1 VHEPRLVARAVSCRD
16 QTTGPQSAY
25 ATDERMTQDAPRETT
40 LIDALIPI
48 VSLVAMLALSVHLF
62 GSDSSSGPNQIV
74 LTLGAAIAAIV
85 AIQKGHQWSDV
96 LAAIVDGIGTSMGA
110 VLILLSVGGLIGTWL
125 MAGVVPSLIY
135 YGLELLNP
143 QWFYVAACLICAIA
157 ALSTGSSWTVAGT
170 LGVALIGVSMGL
182 GLSPAIAAGAIISG
196 AYFGDKM
203 SPLSDTTNLAP
214 AVAETDLFTHI
225 KHMAWTT
232 TPSFLTA
239 LVLFTIVGLGADV
252 DAESDALETLSTTL
266 EAAFNIT
273 PLALLPLVVVF
284 FMAFRKV
291 PPLPTILFGALF
303 GGFMALVLQPDVVLA
318 FADSPELPPALAM
331 TKGIWVA
338 LADGFVSTT
347 GVPEVDDLL
356 SRGGMSS
363 MLVTIWLILTAMAF
377 GAVLEH
383 TGMLM
388 RLIQSAL
395 KAAKSTGSLILTVVL
410 SAIGINIVAA
420 DQYIAIVLPGKM
432 FKAEFERR
440 GLQPKNL
447 SRVIED
453 SGTLTSPLVPW
464 NTCGAYMAATL
475 GVATFAYL
483 PFAFFNLVNPLVS
496 IIYGFTGFTIETIEE
511 EPAIIPA

>member
-1 VHEPRLVARAVSCRD
+1 MSQPKEP
-16 QTTGPQSAY
+16 
-25 ATDERMTQDAPRETT
+25 T
-40 LIDALIPI
+40 LIDALIPV
-48 VSLVAMLALSVHLF
+48 VSLIAMLFLSVKLF

-85 AIQKGHQWSDV
+85 AIQKGHSWNEILD
-96 LAAIVDGIGTSMGA
+96 AIIDGIGTSMGA

-125 MAGVVPSLIY
+125 LAGTVPALIY
-135 YGLELLNP
+135 YGLELLSP
-143 QWFYVAACLICAIA
+143 QWFYLAACIICAIA

-170 LGVALIGVSMGL
+170 LGVALIGVAMGL
-182 GLSPAIAAGAIISG
+182 GLSPAIAAGAIVSG

-214 AVAETDLFTHI
+214 AVAGTDLFTHI
-225 KHMAWTT
+225 RHMVWTT
-232 TPSFLTA
+232 APSFTLA
-239 LVLFTIVGLGADV
+239 LILFAAVGFGSHV
-252 DAESDALETLSTTL
+252 DAGSDALESLRLALGES
-266 EAAFNIT
+266 FNIT
-273 PLALLPLVVVF
+273 PLALVPLVVVF

-303 GGFMALVLQPDVVLA
+303 GGFMALVLQPDAVLE
-318 FADSPELPPALAM
+318 FANSPDLTPALAM
-331 TKGIWVA
+331 TKGVWLA
-338 LADGFVSTT
+338 LANGYTATT
-347 GVPEVDDLL
+347 GVPEVDNLL

-363 MLVTIWLILTAMAF
+363 MLVTIWLILSAMAF

-383 TGMLM
+383 SGMLL
-388 RLIQSAL
+388 RLIRSAL
-395 KAAKSTGSLILTVVL
+395 AAAKTTGALVTTVVL
-410 SAIGINIVAA
+410 SCIGINIVAG

-432 FKAEFERR
+432 YKAEFQRR
-440 GLQPKNL
+440 GLQAKNL

-483 PFAFFNLVNPLVS
+483 PFAFFNLINPVVS
-496 IIYGFTGFTIETIEE
+496 IIYGFTGFTIERVEA
-511 EPAIIPA
+511 EPAFAD

>member
-1 VHEPRLVARAVSCRD
+1 MSNSQPKEPSL
-16 QTTGPQSAY
+16 
-25 ATDERMTQDAPRETT
+25 
-40 LIDALIPI
+40 LDALIPI
-48 VSLVAMLALSVHLF
+48 VSLVAMLGLSVYLF

-85 AIQKGHQWSDV
+85 AIQNGHPWAKI
-96 LAAIVDGIGTSMGA
+96 LEAIVDGISTSMNA
-110 VLILLSVGGLIGTWL
+110 VLILLSVGALIGTWL
-125 MAGVVPSLIY
+125 MAGTVPSLIY
-135 YGLELLNP
+135 YGLEILNP
-143 QWFYVAACLICAIA
+143 QWFYVAACLICAIS

-182 GLSPAIAAGAIISG
+182 GLSPEIAAGAIISG

-214 AVAETDLFTHI
+214 AVAQTDLFTHI
-225 KHMAWTT
+225 KHMTWTT
-232 TPSFLTA
+232 TPSFIVA
-239 LVLFTIVGLGADV
+239 LILFTIVGLGADASA
-252 DAESDALETLSTTL
+252 DSDALIRLSATLQDS
-266 EAAFNIT
+266 FNIT

-284 FMAFRKV
+284 AMAFRKV

-303 GGFMALVLQPDVVLA
+303 GGFVALVLQPDVVLT
-318 FADSPELPPALAM
+318 FAGSPELDRGLAM
-331 TKGIWVA
+331 TKGVWLA
-338 LADGFVSTT
+338 LANGYVSTT

-356 SRGGMSS
+356 TRGGMSS

-383 TGMLM
+383 SGMLM

-395 KAAKSTGSLILTVVL
+395 KAARSTGSLVMTVAL

-432 FKAEFERR
+432 FKAEFQRR
-440 GLQPKNL
+440 GLKPKNL

-475 GVATFAYL
+475 GVATLAYL
-483 PFAFFNLVNPLVS
+483 PFVFFNLINPVIS
-496 IIYGFTGFTIETIEE
+496 VIYGFTGFTIERLDNAGA
-511 EPAIIPA
+511 EPATA

>member
-1 VHEPRLVARAVSCRD
+1 MGKTEPRD
-16 QTTGPQSAY
+16 P
-25 ATDERMTQDAPRETT
+25 T

-48 VSLVAMLALSVHLF
+48 VSLVGMLGLSVYLF

-85 AIQKGHQWSDV
+85 SIQNGHAWKD
-96 LAAIVDGIGTSMGA
+96 LLEAIVDGIGTSMGA

-125 MAGVVPSLIY
+125 MAGTVPSLIY
-135 YGLELLNP
+135 YGLELLDP
-143 QWFYVAACLICAIA
+143 RFFYVATCIICAIA

-182 GLSPAIAAGAIISG
+182 GLSPATAAGAIISG

-225 KHMAWTT
+225 RHMAWTT
-232 TPSFLTA
+232 TPSFVIA
-239 LVLFTIVGLGADV
+239 LILFTIVGLGADA
-252 DAESDALETLSTTL
+252 DGNADSLAALSATLD
-266 EAAFNIT
+266 EAFNIT
-273 PLALLPLVVVF
+273 PLALLPLVVVYV
-284 FMAFRKV
+284 MAFRKV

-303 GGFMALVLQPDVVLA
+303 GGFMALVLQPAVVLE
-318 FADSPELPPALAM
+318 FADSPNLSPGMAM
-331 TKGIWVA
+331 TKGVWLA
-338 LADGFVSTT
+338 LADGYVSTT
-347 GVPEVDDLL
+347 GVAQVDDLL

-383 TGMLM
+383 SGMLM

-395 KAAKSTGSLILTVVL
+395 TAAKSTGSLIMTVVL
-410 SAIGINIVAA
+410 SCIGINIVAA

-475 GVATFAYL
+475 GVATIAYL
-483 PFAFFNLVNPLVS
+483 PFVFFNLINPLVS
-496 IIYGFTGFTIETIEE
+496 IIYGFTGFTIEKLEDDGALQAT
-511 EPAIIPA
+511 A